1 MKDQVASCRV
11 RVEVTPDGARGVF
24 RFAPDL
30 PVFAGHFPWHPL
42 VPSVMLIES
51 VRQTVE
57 AVDGRPLHVA
67 EVVQAKFI
75 AQVGPGD
82 EAVVSLALDNDP
94 SGARRAIAEI
104 RRDGVVAAKLTL
116 LLTPTLR
123 DG

>member
-1 MKDQVASCRV
+1 MRDQVAACRV
-11 RVEVTPDGARGVF
+11 AVEATPDGARAVF

-42 VPSVMLIES
+42 VPSVFLIES

-57 AVDGRPLHVA
+57 AVDGVRLHVA
-67 EVVQAKFI
+67 EVVNAKFK

-82 EAVVSLALDNDP
+82 EAVVTLALDTLA
-94 SGARRAIAEI
+94 SGDRRAVAEI

-116 LLTPTLR
+116 LLRSTLR
-123 DG
+123 DA